1 MNTTKSVYNKLF
13 SEDKTELSKH
23 EVELGL
29 VQDITKDLNTVADS
43 LTSIRPAL
51 LKIEDLLI
59 KNSKTVELASKAIQ
73 RVETTAKELGADS
86 LVKEIE
92 KPKMMVNEFNRT
104 INTVLKSIQNGV
116 AEL

>member
-1 MNTTKSVYNKLF
+1 MNTTKSVYNRLF
-13 SEDKTELSKH
+13 QEDKVELGKH